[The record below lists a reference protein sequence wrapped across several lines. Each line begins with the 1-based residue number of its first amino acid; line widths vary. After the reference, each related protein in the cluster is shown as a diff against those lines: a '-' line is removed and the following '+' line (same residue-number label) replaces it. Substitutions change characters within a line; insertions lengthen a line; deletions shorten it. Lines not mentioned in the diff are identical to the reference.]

1 MCCTRLAENPGHKK
15 SPTNRHQGTIAQIC
29 LAISS
34 QLTHVSTTGKSLLNS
49 NVSST
54 CPHNVA
60 NFGPLTAEIGSGIW
74 DIPANFNGF
83 RALASYCSDV
93 AHRRPTKLCTIFR
106 RLLGWYTTYTFLGTL
121 APKRNL
127 PAAIF
132 TLRPSLAF
140 SYTSSVTARTPAAGV
155 SQSLWRGT
163 RNGITELSQTAPPIF
178 GSAAI
183 TLDIRSHSS
192 LICFVSELGERFNIY
207 SNFVRNVRLFCFP
220 VSLARR

>member
-1 MCCTRLAENPGHKK
+1 M
-15 SPTNRHQGTIAQIC
+15 
-29 LAISS
+29 
-34 QLTHVSTTGKSLLNS
+34 V
-49 NVSST
+49 
-54 CPHNVA
+54 
-60 NFGPLTAEIGSGIW
+60 NFGPLTAEFRSGVWAPQHIST
-74 DIPANFNGF
+74 GF
-83 RALASYCSDV
+83 ASWLRYCSDV
-93 AHRRPTKLCTIFR
+93 AHRRPAKLCTIFR

-121 APKRNL
+121 APKGNL

-183 TLDIRSHSS
+183 TLGIRPHSS
-192 LICFVSELGERFNIY
+192 LIFL
-207 SNFVRNVRLFCFP
+207 
-220 VSLARR
+220 